1 MTEAEINAAFS
12 EKVQRGMFAPI
23 ARFLTNADTAEDRM
37 QEALALTWEMY
48 RDRIVNRDVVL
59 DDAILVHACRQRAVD
74 LGRTLVR
81 AGGTR
86 RLEDALDPR
95 AYQRGRVEVLRLDA
109 WVEDD
114 SEDEGHPHQLGLA
127 EEFCSSPERKL
138 NSAIDLE
145 DWLDGL
151 SARDY
156 GIMEGRMAG
165 FSLPRIA
172 TDLGLSTSTV
182 FTKAKKL
189 GLELASRAGIH
200 IHMERERSGRD
211 RQRQEML
218 DAE

>member
-48 RDRIVNRDVVL
+48 KDRILNRGLVL
-59 DDAILVHACRQRAVD
+59 DDGILVHACRQRAVALD
-74 LGRTLVR
+74 RTLVR
-81 AGGTR
+81 SGGTR
-86 RLEDALDPR
+86 RLEDAMDPR

-114 SEDEGHPHQLGLA
+114 SVDEGHPHQLGLA

-156 GIMEGRMAG
+156 SLLAGRMAG
-165 FSLPRIA
+165 YELERIGH
-172 TDLGLSTSTV
+172 DLGYSVPTTCRRV
-182 FTKAKKL
+182 KKL
-189 GLELASRAGIH
+189 GLELAARAGVRIDLDKH
-200 IHMERERSGRD
+200 RSGRTRHD
-211 RQRQEML
+211 VS